1 MSFARLGLALYR
13 VHPNRRNYP
22 RGRRAGAVMVFS
34 AMALLVMIGSAALC
48 VDVGLVAIA
57 ASRVQGV
64 ADAAALAAAGDTIN
78 GRSAAMR
85 QRIDDIVAVNNT
97 GWPSLATCGDGD
109 ITVYGTGSTVP
120 GFGDLENGQE
130 GVQVAVRAPVDMMF
144 AGVLGVQDRE
154 VIRTATAL
162 RSPAAGGDAVIY
174 GGASGSKDT
183 GYKMTGQNAR
193 IGGAV
198 HSNSMISISGGYG
211 IYSGLVEYRNKFAC
225 SGQNNSFEQGVAVG
239 QIQPLPLNY
248 TPEDFAPYDYEIS
261 EFHLSTQG
269 TTVPPGVYRVHGD
282 VGISGGN
289 TIMDNVTFVADGAVQ
304 ISGANC
310 RYTANRLGVFAYAL
324 DTGSNA
330 IQVSG
335 VGSGCAGILIA
346 PAGTAHFSGGSMTT
360 TYGAI
365 IAQAVEVSGANFSLL
380 AMGKWADGSLV
391 KLVK

>member
-1 MSFARLGLALYR
+1 MSAARPCLQPYR
-13 VHPNRRNYP
+13 VCLVGPRNRRK
-22 RGRRAGAVMVFS
+22 GATLMIS
-34 AMALLVMIGSAALC
+34 TMALLVLIGSAALC
-48 VDVGLVAIA
+48 VDVGLSAIA

-64 ADAAALAAAGDTIN
+64 ADAAALAAAGQTIN
-78 GRSAAMR
+78 GHSSEMR

-97 GWPSLATCGDGD
+97 GWPTMAACDD
-109 ITVYGTGSTVP
+109 KDVVVYGTGSTVP
-120 GFGDLENGQE
+120 DYGELENGQE
-130 GVQVAVRAPVDMMF
+130 AVQVGIRVPLPMVF
-144 AGVLGVQDRE
+144 AGVLGVPDGE
-154 VIRTATAL
+154 MTRTATAL
-162 RSPAAGGDAVIY
+162 RAPAAGGDAVIF
-174 GGASGSKDT
+174 GAKSGTKDT
-183 GYKMTGQNAR
+183 GFKMTGQYAR

-211 IYSGLVEYRNKFAC
+211 IYTGLVEYRYKFSN
-225 SGQNNSFEQGVAVG
+225 SGQNNVFEEGVAIG
-239 QIQPLPLNY
+239 EIEPLPLNY

-261 EFHLSTQG
+261 EFHLSTAN

-282 VGISGGN
+282 VGISAEN

-304 ISGANC
+304 ISGKNC

-335 VGSGCAGILIA
+335 GANGCAGILMA
-346 PAGTAHFSGGSMTT
+346 PVGTAHFSGGGMTT

-365 IAQAVEVSGANFSLL
+365 IAQAVEVSGVNFSLL

-391 KLVK
+391 KLIK